1 MNEIRSEG
9 PKMEMVNK
17 ETWKSLNEAGT
28 PEMIVTRPGR
38 LIFIK
43 TLLMIKTF
51 LSLLMVFKNL
61 SDFKSLN
68 RNDSS

>member
-38 LIFIK
+38 LFFYK
-43 TLLMIKTF
+43 KAL
-51 LSLLMVFKNL
+51 N
-61 SDFKSLN
+61 DKSFFVTT
-68 RNDSS
+68 DGF